1 MKFVYRVY
9 QDIEVE
15 ATNDEEALKKLS
27 EITSQKVRELRG
39 VYDDEGNKLE
49 YAYQMGKKVYYLPTC
64 PCGYNDCISDPAY
77 IRNHYPDWW
86 QELGCPT
93 KCTSCEKLSDGT
105 YVCDYYDDEDK

>member
-49 YAYQMGKKVYYLPTC
+49 
-64 PCGYNDCISDPAY
+64 
-77 IRNHYPDWW
+77 
-86 QELGCPT
+86 
-93 KCTSCEKLSDGT
+93 
-105 YVCDYYDDEDK
+105 

>member
-49 YAYQMGKKVYYLPTC
+49 NQLQFLLSGQLFDGRLPLQRRRLVGKFLGIDKLQRSSAPGIFGPPAACMGSKALLHIVSHS
-64 PCGYNDCISDPAY
+64 GI
-77 IRNHYPDWW
+77 
-86 QELGCPT
+86 
-93 KCTSCEKLSDGT
+93 
-105 YVCDYYDDEDK
+105 